1 MDVEGVRF
9 RVSASTKLDESVRER
24 VERRT
29 RLGDVWLFQGEA
41 DPHAELIKVARLPQT
56 QIPIQFRLELDVDEG
71 IVVPLPFVDIMGWAD
86 VVGDKLKRTL
96 ADLYATTQ
104 STVKQRH
111 FRVNVSLTATLNE
124 RSLEF
129 ENLGEE
135 LWVSIG
141 LTRKE
146 RSHGYEDWDLQIAT
160 LEAAKSQISMA
171 LELGPG
177 FAAGN
182 VRREF

>member
-1 MDVEGVRF
+1 VEGVRF
-9 RVSASTKLDESVRER
+9 RVGASSKLDESVRER
-24 VERRT
+24 VEHRT

-41 DPHAELIKVARLPQT
+41 DPHAELIKVVRLPQT
-56 QIPIQFRLELDVDEG
+56 QIPVQLHLQLDVDEG

-96 ADLYATTQ
+96 ADLYATAQ
-104 STVKQRH
+104 STVKRRQ

-124 RSLEF
+124 QSLEF
-129 ENLGEE
+129 ENLSEE

-146 RSHGYEDWDLQIAT
+146 KGLGYEDWDLQVSS
-160 LEAAKSQISMA
+160 LDSAKGQISMA

-177 FAAGN
+177 FSAGN
-182 VRREF
+182 AVRES